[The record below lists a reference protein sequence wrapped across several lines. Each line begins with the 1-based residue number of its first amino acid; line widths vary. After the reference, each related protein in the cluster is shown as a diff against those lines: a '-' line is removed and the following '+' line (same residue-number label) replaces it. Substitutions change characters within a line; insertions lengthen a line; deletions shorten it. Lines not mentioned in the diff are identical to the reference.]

1 MKDIADVA
9 PVDIAARLRNVVGV
23 GPSPTCDWRCRARS
37 DSQVMKPA
45 GQQTIGRDTLKL
57 TFALWAFVVLWTDAS
72 IAQPDSLDDVYT
84 TRVVVT
90 GKDERNRPLGFK
102 LCFEDVLVKAS
113 GDASIVSDSRFETLA
128 AGAGQYVSTFSYR
141 DRLEG
146 KPFHDEQG
154 TYDRPHFLTCRFD
167 PQKIDSVLKTL
178 GRKPWLAHR
187 PRLVMLVAV
196 HGRKNSGILSRDGA
210 FDPEMREALANAARR
225 YGLSIT
231 LPSAATLKSNQIS
244 IDRAAIISNDQ
255 LSKVAELSD
264 SELSLVGDLRW
275 SDAAL
280 GWVATWSLE
289 ASGRRYR
296 WSVSGVNYDE
306 AFRNAVRGAARVL
319 SGNGEP
325 L

>member
-1 MKDIADVA
+1 MKLV
-9 PVDIAARLRNVVGV
+9 
-23 GPSPTCDWRCRARS
+23 
-37 DSQVMKPA
+37 
-45 GQQTIGRDTLKL
+45 GQQTVGRDVVRLSIIL
-57 TFALWAFVVLWTDAS
+57 SLLAVLWIDAS
-72 IAQPDSLDDVYT
+72 IAQPESLGDVYT
-84 TRVVVT
+84 TRAVVT

-102 LCFEDVLVKAS
+102 LCFEDVLIKAS
-113 GDASIVSDSRFETLA
+113 GDASIVSDKRFERLA

-146 KPFHDEQG
+146 KPVHDEQG

-178 GRKPWLAHR
+178 DRKPWLGHR

-196 HGRKNSGILSRDGA
+196 HGRKNSGILSNDGI
-210 FDPEMREALANAARR
+210 FDPDMREALANATQR
-225 YGLSIT
+225 YGLTIS
-231 LPSAATLKSNQIS
+231 LPSVATLQSNQIG
-244 IDRAAIISNDQ
+244 IKTAPMTPGDRLLRI
-255 LSKVAELSD
+255 AELSD
-264 SELSLVGDLRW
+264 SELPLVGDLRW

-280 GWVATWSLE
+280 GWIATWSLE
-289 ASGRRYR
+289 ASGRRHH

-325 L
+325 F